1 MDDEDVEGPLSAK
14 CSRASSPTFSY
25 FSLASSKVD
34 CLKSSLIRKASLL
47 NKREREFKPEL
58 TKEDTDFL
66 TANTNYSQQQI
77 TKMFGE
83 FIIDCPQ
90 GTLSVEKVK
99 EMMNI
104 ILPDENGDIVAN
116 LIFSAFDKDNN
127 GSLDFCEFMI
137 ATHCTAN
144 SSPEDKLHWVFQVYD
159 TDTSGSITV
168 GEIIQVFAALYD
180 NEGLDQK
187 FAVERAESVFGSL
200 DVNHDGDVT
209 EEEFV
214 KVCME
219 DRVMVRLLREN

>member
-1 MDDEDVEGPLSAK
+1 M
-14 CSRASSPTFSY
+14 
-25 FSLASSKVD
+25 
-34 CLKSSLIRKASLL
+34 KSSLIRKASLL
-47 NKREREFKPEL
+47 NKRERESKPEL
-58 TKEDTDFL
+58 TNEDTDFL

-90 GTLSVEKVK
+90 GTLSVDKVK

-159 TDTSGSITV
+159 TDSSGSITV
-168 GEIIQVFAALYD
+168 GEIIQVFAALYH

-219 DRVMVRLLREN
+219 DREMVKLLREN

>member
-1 MDDEDVEGPLSAK
+1 
-14 CSRASSPTFSY
+14 
-25 FSLASSKVD
+25 
-34 CLKSSLIRKASLL
+34 
-47 NKREREFKPEL
+47 
-58 TKEDTDFL
+58 
-66 TANTNYSQQQI
+66 
-77 TKMFGE
+77 MFGE

-137 ATHCTAN
+137 A
-144 SSPEDKLHWVFQVYD
+144 
-159 TDTSGSITV
+159 GSITV
-168 GEIIQVFAALYD
+168 GEIIQVFAALYA

-200 DVNHDGDVT
+200 DLNHDGDVT

-219 DRVMVRLLREN
+219 DREMVQLLREN